1 MPLKIVQT
9 AAVLEVVHSMIGLV
23 SSPWQTALMQ
33 GKNKIV
39 SFLYNG
45 NMGCCY
51 SLQSSP
57 GCGPSGR

>member
-33 GKNKIV
+33 GMSKTV
-39 SFLYNG
+39 VL
-45 NMGCCY
+45 
-51 SLQSSP
+51 
-57 GCGPSGR
+57 RA